1 MLKPKAVKEADEPK
15 ENTGTVEAERT
26 TGVLPKEELASF
38 TGTLNE
44 AGVNE
49 TLAKELSPS
58 GAVTGVEAGLATSS
72 FGIPSTS
79 SIK

>member
-15 ENTGTVEAERT
+15 ENTGTVRT

-38 TGTLNE
+38 TGTLSK

>member
-15 ENTGTVEAERT
+15 ENTGTVEAGRT
-26 TGVLPKEELASF
+26 PGVLSKEELDALK
-38 TGTLNE
+38 GPLNE

-49 TLAKELSPS
+49 TLAKEPSLS

-72 FGIPSTS
+72 SGIPSTS
-79 SIK
+79 SNK